1 MKNRNGYG
9 VTVWAESCEARQ
21 NDGGPAGEL
30 IKRGEH
36 LLEPALSIDA
46 VRAESNLC
54 GWSRAHAARL

>member
-9 VTVWAESCEARQ
+9 VTVWAEGCEGRQ

-54 GWSRAHAARL
+54 G